1 MYIKNLNLH
10 GFKSFAIETNI
21 EFNEGVTVVLGPNG
35 IGKSNIVEAF
45 LWVMGEQ
52 SASRLRIDSAKGL
65 ESVIFHGTDTRKP
78 SSLAQVALTLDN
90 KSRWIKKYDIDEV
103 IVTRKYYRKGLSEY
117 YINDEQVRLKDIV
130 DMFLDT
136 GLGKNAY
143 SVIKQG
149 TVSEIAKQK
158 PEERRSIIEN
168 AAGISKYLERRREAA
183 KKLEESER
191 NLDNVKIEIK
201 NAEKYYKS
209 LKEQAARTEK
219 YYSLKDEQKKINIS
233 LNVNQVKKLR
243 ITLEE
248 QTKSLEEHN
257 NKKQELE
264 KELDD
269 LDNQKQQELL
279 KFEET
284 RSLSIE
290 LDKQVSLIIT
300 ELTHIEKMS
309 NQLKNQLDNA
319 SKEKEETINRK
330 NILLKRIEEDKNKI
344 AELEEDVKT
353 IAENIERSLKEQEI
367 EEGNIANEQ
376 NKIAALNDQ
385 ISIITQENQ
394 NAALK
399 IADAR
404 ERQLE
409 VINKIITEIDEK
421 KKDVM
426 GNSFYQNIG
435 KHESDID
442 IGFNNLL
449 NSINMKMNT
458 IKDFEEDGVLLNLNE
473 LNFNSIS
480 SFIKNLAESL
490 ETEKK
495 DALFLQG
502 IFKEYTKIKDPF
514 VDLLFD
520 KEGTYMQKEAI
531 DKEISDLE
539 AFIKANIEKIE
550 EINNDIRISTE
561 NINKSNSALTTL
573 TIERAKYE
581 TNRKASEERKD
592 MILKSMKIVED
603 EFVSLNE
610 KINRLEEDYKNL
622 NEEYKENSITYK
634 ELEKKKSKTESESR
648 HKANE
653 IKKAESALSNFETSL
668 AKRVKRLNEINENIT
683 RVSERIN
690 QSKDKI
696 NDIYTHFYENYALNL
711 KEFEENTQNLID
723 EETFKNKLNTV
734 NEKIK
739 NLGHINEM
747 ALDEY
752 QEAKNRF
759 DFLSKQKEDLEKS
772 KEEIL
777 KIIADANKK
786 AGEDFLKTFNEIN
799 KKFSETFKILFGGGN
814 AGLKIQ
820 NEEDLLNSPIDIFA
834 QPPGKKMENIVSYS
848 GGELTMTGLALVFA
862 IFLYRPSPFCILDE
876 VDAAL
881 DGANIIRYKNM
892 VKNLSDKTQFLI
904 ITHDEVSATIA
915 DAYYGITAEEK
926 GVSKIFTVKV
936 DKDGKVNG
944 SEEKLVTEEK

>member
-90 KSRWIKKYDIDEV
+90 KSRWIKKYDLDEV

-168 AAGISKYLERRREAA
+168 AAGISKYLEKRREAA

-201 NAEKYYKS
+201 NAEKHYKS

-219 YYSLKDEQKKINIS
+219 YYNLKDEQKKINIS
-233 LNVNQVKKLR
+233 LNVNQVKKLK
-243 ITLEE
+243 ITLED
-248 QTKSLEEHN
+248 QNKSLEEHT
-257 NKKQELE
+257 NKKSELE
-264 KELDD
+264 KELQD
-269 LDNQKQQELL
+269 LDKQKQQELL

-284 RSLSIE
+284 RTLSIE
-290 LDKQVSLIIT
+290 LDKQVSLIMT

-319 SKEKEETINRK
+319 GKEKDETISRK
-330 NILLKRIEEDKNKI
+330 NSLLKRIEEDKAQI
-344 AELEEDVKT
+344 AELEESVKT
-353 IAENIERSLKEQEI
+353 IAENIEKSLKEQEA
-367 EEGNIANEQ
+367 EETNIANEQ
-376 NKIAALNDQ
+376 NKIASLNDQ
-385 ISIITQENQ
+385 ISTLTNDNQ
-394 NAALK
+394 NATLK

-435 KHESDID
+435 KHETDID

-449 NSINMKMNT
+449 NAINIKMNT
-458 IKDFEEDGVLLNLNE
+458 IKEFEEDGVLSNLNE
-473 LNFNSIS
+473 LSYNSLC
-480 SFIKNLAESL
+480 SFIRNLGESL
-490 ETEKK
+490 DTEKK

-539 AFIKANIEKIE
+539 SFIKNNIEKIE
-550 EINNDIRISTE
+550 EINNEIKIATD
-561 NINKSNSALTTL
+561 NINKSNANLTTL

-581 TNRKASEERKD
+581 TNKKASEDRKE
-592 MILKSMKIVED
+592 MILKSMKMIED
-603 EFVSLNE
+603 EFGSLNE
-610 KINRLEEDYKNL
+610 KINRLEEEYKKL
-622 NEEYKENSITYK
+622 NEEYKENSINYK

-668 AKRVKRLNEINENIT
+668 AKRVKKLNEINENIT
-683 RVSERIN
+683 RVGERIN
-690 QSKDKI
+690 QSNDKI
-696 NDIYTHFYENYALNL
+696 KDIYSHFYENYALNL
-711 KEFEENTQNLID
+711 KDFEENTQNLID
-723 EETFKNKLNTV
+723 EESYKNKLNTI
-734 NEKIK
+734 NERIK

-759 DFLSKQKEDLEKS
+759 EFLTKQKEDLEKS

-834 QPPGKKMENIVSYS
+834 QPPGKRMENIVSYS

-892 VKNLSDKTQFLI
+892 VKTLSDKTQFLI

-944 SEEKLVTEEK
+944 SEEKLVNQE

>member
-1 MYIKNLNLH
+1 MH

-90 KSRWIKKYDIDEV
+90 KSRWIKKYDLDEV

-201 NAEKYYKS
+201 NAEKHYKS

-219 YYSLKDEQKKINIS
+219 YYNLKDEQKKINIS
-233 LNVNQVKKLR
+233 LNVNQVKKLK
-243 ITLEE
+243 ITLED
-248 QTKSLEEHN
+248 QNKSLEEHT
-257 NKKQELE
+257 NKKSELE
-264 KELDD
+264 KELQD
-269 LDNQKQQELL
+269 LDKQKQQELL

-284 RSLSIE
+284 RTLSIE

-319 SKEKEETINRK
+319 GKEKDETISRK
-330 NILLKRIEEDKNKI
+330 NSLLKRIEEDKAQI
-344 AELEEDVKT
+344 AELEEAVKT
-353 IAENIERSLKEQEI
+353 IAENIEKSLKEQEA
-367 EEGNIANEQ
+367 EETNIANEQ
-376 NKIAALNDQ
+376 NKIASLNDQ
-385 ISIITQENQ
+385 ISTLTNENQ
-394 NAALK
+394 SATLK

-435 KHESDID
+435 KHETDID

-449 NSINMKMNT
+449 NAINIKMNT
-458 IKDFEEDGVLLNLNE
+458 IKEFEEDGVLSNLNE
-473 LNFNSIS
+473 LSYNSLC
-480 SFIKNLAESL
+480 SFIRNLGESL
-490 ETEKK
+490 DTEKK

-539 AFIKANIEKIE
+539 SFIKTNIEKIE
-550 EINNDIRISTE
+550 EINNEIKIATD
-561 NINKSNSALTTL
+561 NINKSNANLTTL

-581 TNRKASEERKD
+581 TNKKASEDRKE
-592 MILKSMKIVED
+592 MILKSMKMIED
-603 EFVSLNE
+603 EFGSLNE
-610 KINRLEEDYKNL
+610 KINRLEEEYKKL
-622 NEEYKENSITYK
+622 NEEYKENSINYK

-668 AKRVKRLNEINENIT
+668 AKRVKKLNEINENIT
-683 RVSERIN
+683 RVGERIN
-690 QSKDKI
+690 QSNDKI
-696 NDIYTHFYENYALNL
+696 KDIYSHFYENYALNL
-711 KEFEENTQNLID
+711 KDFEENTQNLID
-723 EETFKNKLNTV
+723 EESYKNKLNTI
-734 NEKIK
+734 NERIK

-759 DFLSKQKEDLEKS
+759 EFLTKQKEDLEKS

-834 QPPGKKMENIVSYS
+834 QPPGKRMENIVSYS

-936 DKDGKVNG
+936 DKEGKVNG
-944 SEEKLVTEEK
+944 SEEKLVNQE

>member
-168 AAGISKYLERRREAA
+168 AAGISKYLERRREAT
-183 KKLEESER
+183 KKLEESEK

-219 YYSLKDEQKKINIS
+219 FYSLKDEQKKINIS
-233 LNVNQVKKLR
+233 INVNQVKKLR

-248 QTKSLEEHN
+248 QTKSLEDHN
-257 NKKQELE
+257 NRKQELE
-264 KELDD
+264 KELED

-284 RSLSIE
+284 RTLSIE
-290 LDKQVSLIIT
+290 LDKQVSLIMT
-300 ELTHIEKMS
+300 ELTHIEKMA

-330 NILLKRIEEDKNKI
+330 NILLKRLEEDKNKI

-367 EEGNIANEQ
+367 EENNIANEQ
-376 NKIAALNDQ
+376 NKIASLNDQ
-385 ISIITQENQ
+385 ISMITQENQ
-394 NAALK
+394 NATLK

-449 NSINMKMNT
+449 NSINTKMNT
-458 IKDFEEDGVLLNLNE
+458 IRDFEDDGVLSNLNE

-480 SFIKNLAESL
+480 SFIKNLGEIL

-539 AFIKANIEKIE
+539 GFIKANIEKME
-550 EINNDIRISTE
+550 ELNNEIRLSTE
-561 NINKSNSALTTL
+561 NINKSNSILTTL

-592 MILKSMKIVED
+592 LILKSMKLVED
-603 EFVSLNE
+603 EFASLNE

-653 IKKAESALSNFETSL
+653 IKKAESALSNFESSL
-668 AKRVKRLNEINENIT
+668 AKRVRKLNEINENIT
-683 RVSERIN
+683 RVGERIN

-711 KEFEENTQNLID
+711 KEFEDNTQNLID
-723 EETFKNKLNTV
+723 EETFRNKLNTV

-777 KIIADANKK
+777 KIIVDANKK

-936 DKDGKVNG
+936 NKDGTVNG
-944 SEEKLVTEEK
+944 SQEQLVTQE

>member
-52 SASRLRIDSAKGL
+52 SASRLRIDSSKGL

-103 IVTRKYYRKGLSEY
+103 VVTRKYYRKGLSEY

-191 NLDNVKIEIK
+191 NLDNVKIQIK
-201 NAEKYYKS
+201 ESEKHYKS

-219 YYSLKDEQKKINIS
+219 YYNLKDEQKKISIS
-233 LNVNQVKKLR
+233 LNVNQVKKLK

-248 QTKSLEEHN
+248 QNKSLEEHN

-264 KELDD
+264 KELQD

-290 LDKQVSLIIT
+290 LDKQVSLIVT

-319 SKEKEETINRK
+319 GKEKEETLNRK
-330 NILLKRIEEDKNKI
+330 NTLLKRIEEDKTQI
-344 AELEEDVKT
+344 AELEEEVKN
-353 IAENIERSLKEQEI
+353 IAENIERSLKEQET
-367 EEGNIANEQ
+367 EETNIANEQ
-376 NKIAALNDQ
+376 NKIASLNDK
-385 ISIITQENQ
+385 ISSITEENQ
-394 NAALK
+394 NATLK

-409 VINKIITEIDEK
+409 VINKIISEIDEK

-435 KHESDID
+435 KHETDID

-449 NSINMKMNT
+449 NAINTKMKT
-458 IKDFEEDGVLLNLNE
+458 IKEFEEEGVLSSLNE
-473 LNFNSIS
+473 LSFNSLCG
-480 SFIKNLAESL
+480 FIKSLGESL

-531 DKEISDLE
+531 DKEIADLE
-539 AFIKANIEKIE
+539 NFIKSNIEKME
-550 EINNDIRISTE
+550 ELNNEIKLSTD
-561 NINKSNSALTTL
+561 NINKSNAMLTTL

-581 TNRKASEERKD
+581 TNKKASEDRKE
-592 MILKSMKIVED
+592 MIIKSMKIIED
-603 EFVSLNE
+603 EFTTLNE
-610 KINRLEEDYKNL
+610 KIARLEEDYKRL
-622 NEEYKENSITYK
+622 NEEYKQNSISYK

-653 IKKAESALSNFETSL
+653 IKKAESALSNFEVSH
-668 AKRVKRLNEINENIT
+668 AKRVRKLNETNENIT

-723 EETFKNKLNTV
+723 EDAFKNKLNTI

-752 QEAKNRF
+752 QEAKNKF
-759 DFLSKQKEDLEKS
+759 EFLTKQKEDLEKS

-892 VKNLSDKTQFLI
+892 VKNLSNNTQFLI
-904 ITHDEVSATIA
+904 ITHDEVAATIA

-944 SEEKLVTEEK
+944 SEDKLVTNE